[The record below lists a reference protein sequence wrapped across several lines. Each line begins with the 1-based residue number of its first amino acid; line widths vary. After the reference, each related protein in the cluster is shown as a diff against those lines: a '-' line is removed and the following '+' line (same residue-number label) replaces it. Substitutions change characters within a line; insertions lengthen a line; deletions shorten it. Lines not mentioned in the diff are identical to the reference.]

1 MLQMGLLSLVI
12 QTPEKV
18 INVNGLERSYI
29 DYVPSNLDE
38 NSSVLLAYHG
48 SGQSATEFRKII
60 GSAVENFANINKY
73 VVVYLSGYKGNFN
86 DCRKKAKYPAK
97 LEKIDD
103 IGFTKS
109 ILEKVRKDTSKDL
122 KNVYALGYSNGAHFA
137 YRLVIEEP
145 DLVKGI
151 LAISAN
157 LPVEDNM
164 DCIVSSSQSTPN
176 IAIIQGERDK
186 VNPLRGGDAGG
197 GLSSRG
203 RVLSTKE
210 TTDWF
215 IKKYS
220 MIQTKSQWKVLDSNG
235 LVVTNEA
242 WNSGTSKIL
251 VTLLRTAGHTIPQ
264 ESYTFP
270 MSMGETYRDNSII
283 ENSLQSIRNW

>member
-1 MLQMGLLSLVI
+1 
-12 QTPEKV
+12 
-18 INVNGLERSYI
+18 
-29 DYVPSNLDE
+29 
-38 NSSVLLAYHG
+38 
-48 SGQSATEFRKII
+48 
-60 GSAVENFANINKY
+60 

-97 LEKIDD
+97 LENIDD

-109 ILEKVRKDTSKDL
+109 ILEKVRKDTSKEL

-145 DLVKGI
+145 DLIKGI
-151 LAISAN
+151 VAISAN
-157 LPVEDNM
+157 LPVQDNM
-164 DCIVSSSQSTPN
+164 DCTVSSSQNTPN

-215 IKKYS
+215 KNKYK
-220 MIQTKSQWKVLDSNG
+220 MIQTKSQLSVLSSKG
-235 LVVTNEA
+235 LAITNA
-242 WNSGTSKIL
+242 SWDSGTSKIL
-251 VTLLRTAGHTIPQ
+251 LTLLKNAGHTVPQ

-270 MSMGETYRDNSII
+270 MNMGETYRDNSII
-283 ENSLQSIRNW
+283 ENSLQSIRN